1 MYLIWRGLVFY
12 LILVGLL
19 ALLQRKMMYPA
30 GRAGSLD
37 ADLFPGLAETFYSA
51 DDVDLKTPDGVT
63 IRGWYLKVAEKPSD
77 RLILLFHGNGGH
89 RAHRENWYIIAHSL
103 KADVLAMDYHGYGDS
118 EGSPSEKN
126 LIADAQAT
134 WSHATKELKYRPDQI
149 VIVGES
155 LGGGV
160 SVQLAAERCR
170 ATEEPAGLVLV
181 ATFSSMVDAASS
193 HYPWLPVRYVLLD
206 RYRSDKHIGDVSCP
220 ILQFHGDVDTI
231 VPIRLAKKLHETAP
245 AKSSSGKAR
254 ILTIFPGTTHNDV
267 LYRNGREVRDQM
279 AKFISETP

>member
-1 MYLIWRGLVFY
+1 MYLIWRGLIVY
-12 LILVGLL
+12 LILV
-19 ALLQRKMMYPA
+19 ALVALFQRKLMYPA
-30 GRAGSLD
+30 GRASSLD
-37 ADLFPGLAETFYSA
+37 AALFPGLEQTFHSA
-51 DDVDLKTPDGVT
+51 TDVDLKTDDGVT
-63 IRGWYLKVAEKPSD
+63 IRGWHLQVAEAPAD
-77 RLILLFHGNGGH
+77 RLIMLFHGNGGH

-134 WSHATKELKYRPDQI
+134 WTHATKELKYRPDQI

-160 SVQLAAERCR
+160 GVQLAADRCR
-170 ATEEPAGLVLV
+170 AKEEPAGLVLV
-181 ATFSSMVDAASS
+181 ATFSSMLDAASS
-193 HYPWLPVRYVLLD
+193 HYPWLPVRFLLFD
-206 RYRSDKHIGDVSCP
+206 RYPSDRYIVDVTCP

-231 VPIRLAKKLHETAP
+231 VPLRFAKKLHEKAP
-245 AKSSSGKAR
+245 ASSSSGKAKVLR
-254 ILTIFPGTTHNDV
+254 IFPGTNHNDV

-279 AKFISETP
+279 AEFIR

>member
-1 MYLIWRGLVFY
+1 MYLIWRGLIVYFAV
-12 LILVGLL
+12 VGLV

-30 GRAGSLD
+30 SRAGSLN
-37 ADLFPGLAETFYSA
+37 ADLFPGLEETFEVA
-51 DDVDLKTPDGVT
+51 EDVDLKIPDGVR
-63 IRGWYLKVAEKPSD
+63 IRGWYLKVEEKPAD

-126 LIADAQAT
+126 LIADGNAT
-134 WSHATKELKYRPDQI
+134 WDHATKELKYRPDQI

-160 SVQLAAERCR
+160 SVQLAAAKCQDKQ
-170 ATEEPAGLVLV
+170 EPAGLVLA
-181 ATFSSMVDAASS
+181 ATFSSMLDTASY
-193 HYPWLPVRYVLLD
+193 HYRWLPVKFFLLD
-206 RYRSDKHIGDVSCP
+206 RYRSDQHINAVTCP
-220 ILQFHGDVDTI
+220 ILQFHGDRDSL
-231 VPIRLAKKLHETAP
+231 VPLALAKKLHDAAP
-245 AKSSSGKAR
+245 EKSSSGKTK
-254 ILTIFPGTTHNDV
+254 ILTIFPGTNHNDV

-279 AKFISETP
+279 AKFIRDTP

>member
-12 LILVGLL
+12 LIIL
-19 ALLQRKMMYPA
+19 ALVTFFQRRLMYPA

-37 ADLFPGLAETFYSA
+37 AALFPGLQQSFHSA
-51 DDVDLKTPDGVT
+51 TDVDLKTGDGVT
-63 IRGWYLKVAEKPSD
+63 IRGWHLKVAEAPSD

-89 RAHRENWYIIAHSL
+89 RAHRENWYMIAHSL

-118 EGSPSEKN
+118 EGNPSEKN

-134 WSHATKELKYRPDQI
+134 WAYATKELKYRPDQI

-160 SVQLAAERCR
+160 GVRLAADRCS
-170 ATEEPAGLVLV
+170 AKEQPGGLVLV
-181 ATFSSMVDAASS
+181 ATFSSMLDAACC
-193 HYPWLPVRYVLLD
+193 HYPWLPVRFFLFD
-206 RYRSDKHIGDVSCP
+206 RYPSDRHILDVTCP

-231 VPIRLAKKLHETAP
+231 VPLRLAKKLHDTAP
-245 AKSSSGKAR
+245 AQSSCGKSK
-254 ILTIFPGTTHNDV
+254 ILTIFPGTNHNDV

-279 AKFISETP
+279 AEFIR